1 VSAPSRVPRRRRVE
15 SALDHDL
22 EDHSEIGPAERAALR
37 AQARA
42 LDLAE
47 ALADP
52 AAVSTANKVYLELRE
67 AAGLTLAGARPAET
81 PFDELLRELTRPGAG
96 AGDPERLG

>member
-1 VSAPSRVPRRRRVE
+1 MSAPSRVPRRRRVE

-22 EDHSEIGPAERAALR
+22 EDHFEIGPAERAALR

-52 AAVSTANKVYLELRE
+52 DAMTNANRVYLELRK
-67 AAGLTLAGARPAET
+67 AAGLTLAGARPSET
-81 PFDELLRELTRPGAG
+81 PFDELLRELARPGAG
-96 AGDPERLG
+96 AGDAERLG